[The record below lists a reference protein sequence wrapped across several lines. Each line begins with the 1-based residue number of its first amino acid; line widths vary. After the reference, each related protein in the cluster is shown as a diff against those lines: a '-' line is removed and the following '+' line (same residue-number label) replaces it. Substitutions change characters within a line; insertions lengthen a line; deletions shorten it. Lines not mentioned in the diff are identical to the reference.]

1 MESNR
6 MPDLVGV
13 WRLVGGYA
21 IAQESSERVELFGN
35 DPIGY
40 AVFEPGGR
48 MMVIAAASDRI
59 PGVSTPEMAQLF
71 KSMVA
76 YSGKWSIDSEKFVTE
91 VDLASDPSWIGNA
104 QVRYYAF
111 DGQTLSLRTAPLEH
125 PSFPGMKAIVY
136 ADWRKVEKD

>member
-1 MESNR
+1 
-6 MPDLVGV
+6 VGV